1 MWRSIISNPRIHYL
15 RMRVIIAGAG
25 EIGRGVATALRGEQR
40 GVALIDPD
48 PNAISESQS
57 LDCLLV
63 TGNALSRESLIRAG
77 ISDAEIIVFATND
90 DHVNLLGC
98 AFSKRVY
105 SEQVGDRKASGL
117 ITIAHVDDSNIM
129 DPTRGAG
136 PLEKWARSNFVVCPS
151 EAIVDQLVA
160 GLIAPSL
167 DDILPLGD
175 NAWIVVSEVTEASPL
190 IGTTTG
196 ESMTIDGNHPM
207 VPPIF
212 AIRGRD
218 GRDTLSS
225 GNEIIQQGDHLLF
238 VTGATKSFSNI
249 ALALGTPD
257 SVMPVTPS
265 VAIFG
270 ATRIGSRLAR
280 HYLDSGSNVVIIE
293 PDLDSAN
300 EIVGSTIGV
309 NKRLDVIHGD
319 PKDEDLLRELAIEN
333 HDIAIATLGDDNLNI
348 SISMRTMDKG
358 VLRTGLLLDDRALVE
373 AIHRIGLRP
382 VSKRRVAVTSIL
394 KSIHMHVPG
403 IYQRIPSM
411 PSLVSISADI
421 PSGNSLIGTLFSE
434 VERKL
439 GVNLALVERIDEE
452 GNPHARAPEHDQT
465 LEEGDRVF
473 LFLEIDDLR
482 KVEKS
487 LGS

>member
-1 MWRSIISNPRIHYL
+1 
-15 RMRVIIAGAG
+15 MRVIIAGAG
-25 EIGRGVATALRGEQR
+25 EVGRGVAAALRSERR
-40 GVALIDPD
+40 GVALIDPN
-48 PNAISESQS
+48 PNAISDSQS

-63 TGNALSRESLIRAG
+63 TGSALSRESLIRAG
-77 ISDAEIIVFATND
+77 ISDAEIIVLATND

-98 AFSKRVY
+98 AFAKRVF
-105 SEQVGDRKASGL
+105 SEQVGDRTASGL
-117 ITIAHVDDSNIM
+117 ITIANVRDSKIM

-136 PLEKWARSNFVVCPS
+136 PLEKWSRSNFIVCPS
-151 EAIVDQLVA
+151 EAIVDQLVS

-167 DDILPLGD
+167 DDILPLGE
-175 NAWIVVSEVTEASPL
+175 NAWIVVSVVTEASPL

-196 ESMTIDGNHPM
+196 ESLAIEGKHSM

-218 GRDTLSS
+218 GREALST
-225 GNEIIQQGDHLLF
+225 GNEIIQQGDSLLF
-238 VTGATKSFSNI
+238 VTGTTESFSHI

-257 SVMPVTPS
+257 AEMPKTPS

-270 ATRIGSRLAR
+270 ATRFGSRLAR
-280 HYLDSGSNVVIIE
+280 HYLEMGSNVVIIE

-300 EIVGSTIGV
+300 EIVGSRIGV

-319 PKDEDLLRELAIEN
+319 PEDEELLRELAIEN

-348 SISMRTMDKG
+348 SISMRAMDKG

-382 VSKRRVAVTSIL
+382 VSKRRVAVTSLL

-411 PSLVSISADI
+411 PSLVSISAEI
-421 PSGNSLIGTLFSE
+421 ASGNGLIGSLFSE

-439 GVNLALVERIDEE
+439 GVNLAMVERIDEE
-452 GNPHARAPEHDQT
+452 GNTHARAPEHDQL
-465 LEEGDRVF
+465 LEEGDRVY